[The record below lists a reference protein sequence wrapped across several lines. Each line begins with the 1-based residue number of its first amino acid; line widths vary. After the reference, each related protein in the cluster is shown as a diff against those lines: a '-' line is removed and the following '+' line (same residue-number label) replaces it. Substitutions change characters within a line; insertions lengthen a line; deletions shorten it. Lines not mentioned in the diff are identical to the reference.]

1 MVVIHKKHKET
12 ADEKEIRQLKEQ
24 EEALGVQDQYQAR
37 GFELVSWVQEH
48 KGIVIGLIALVVLA
62 GAAYSGY
69 LYWDSRRSEEAS
81 SAFMAA
87 VKEYE
92 ALENDATAD
101 AEKRK
106 AIQTRFM
113 DVAKSFAASD
123 VARMANIYAGHL
135 ALANNDAPLAV
146 SLYQAAG
153 AKLSKSSP
161 VYSLSLIGLGY
172 AQEKNGDNQGALA
185 SFESIVH
192 EKNIAGADLALWEA
206 ARLAQLN
213 KEHDKAV
220 KYLDRL
226 LEDYPSSV
234 YEKNAKKLKAELG
247 K

>member
-12 ADEKEIRQLKEQ
+12 ADEKEIRHLKEQ
-24 EEALGVQDQYQAR
+24 EEAMGIQDQYQAR
-37 GFELVSWVQEH
+37 GFELVSWVQDN
-48 KGIVIGLIALVVLA
+48 KGIVTGLIVLVLLI

-92 ALENDATAD
+92 SLESDTTAD

-106 AIQTRFM
+106 ALQAQFM
-113 DVAKSFAASD
+113 EVAKSFSASD

-135 ALANNDAPLAV
+135 ALTNNDAPLAV

-172 AQEKNGDNQGALA
+172 AQEKNGDVLGALA
-185 SFESIVH
+185 SFESIIQ
-192 EKNIAGADLALWEA
+192 EKNVAGTDLALWEA

-226 LEDYPSSV
+226 LEEYPSSV